1 MDKTFWIRSLDFR
14 SDNRKSK
21 TCPEPC
27 RRIQNLKWAWFF
39 AILVFLVACGGRAEA
54 QQPGKVHRIGFL
66 SSASPSLHASR
77 LDALLQGLREL
88 GYVEGRNIIM
98 EYRYAEGKLDRLPNL
113 AAELVRL
120 NLDLIV
126 VGGTRVAVA
135 AKQATSTIPIVVGGA
150 GDLVRAGLVRS
161 LTFPGGNVTGVSS
174 LTPDL
179 SGKRLGLVKETIPKA
194 IRVAALLNS
203 DNPGYRQ
210 NVKELELAAQALGI
224 TLQSLVVRSPN
235 DFETAL
241 GAAAKGR
248 ADALFVTEDA
258 LFDSYVTRIVELA
271 AKNRLPAMYDRNEF
285 VEAGGLMSYGVNRA
299 DLYRRAAYY
308 VDQIL
313 KGVKPAELPVEQPT
327 KFELVINLK
336 TAKQIG
342 LTIPQSVLYRADKVI
357 K

>member
-88 GYVEGRNIIM
+88 GYVERRNIIM

-150 GDLVRAGLVRS
+150 GDLVRAGLVGS
-161 LTFPGGNVTGVSS
+161 LVNPGGNVTGVSRLS
-174 LTPDL
+174 PDFT
-179 SGKRLGLVKETIPKA
+179 GKRLRLLKEANPKA
-194 IRVAALLNS
+194 IRVAALLNP
-203 DNPGYRQ
+203 DNPGYEPTL
-210 NVKELELAAQALGI
+210 KEIEISARALGI
-224 TLQSLVVRSPN
+224 MFQSLAVRSPN
-235 DFETAL
+235 DFEGAFE
-241 GAAAKGR
+241 AAAKGR
-248 ADALFVTEDA
+248 ADALFVMADA
-258 LFDSYVTRIVELA
+258 LFNSRLSSGVGA
-271 AKNRLPAMYDRNEF
+271 AGEIRVCWMYDRDCVGN
-285 VEAGGLMSYGVNRA
+285 AGGLMSY
-299 DLYRRAAYY
+299 
-308 VDQIL
+308 
-313 KGVKPAELPVEQPT
+313 
-327 KFELVINLK
+327 
-336 TAKQIG
+336 
-342 LTIPQSVLYRADKVI
+342 
-357 K
+357 